1 MNQYTDMQEMDNQ
14 QVIGSFFNKVYSYM
28 TAGLVITA
36 ATIFFVTSSPGF
48 IEMLYTN
55 AFLFFGIIIGQLV
68 LVFTLVRKINTFTYM
83 QALGLFFLYSF
94 LQGITMGAIMIQY
107 PIGDIFYAFAVTV
120 VAFAGLSLVG
130 YATKKD
136 LHVLGK
142 VLVMGL
148 FGLIGLLIA
157 NIFIQ
162 GDSFTLMVSA
172 FGLVLFMGLTI
183 YDTNKLKKI
192 AVQCETQEQMQ
203 KAGIIGALQL
213 YLDFINMFLFLLRIF
228 SRR

>member
-1 MNQYTDMQEMDNQ
+1 MNQYTDMQEMDSQ
-14 QVIGSFFNKVYSYM
+14 QSIGSFFNKVYSYM
-28 TAGLVITA
+28 TAGLLITA
-36 ATIFFVTSSPGF
+36 VTIFFMYSLPAFQTLIF
-48 IEMLYTN
+48 TN
-55 AFLFFGIIIGQLV
+55 AFLFFAIIIGQLV
-68 LVFTLVRKINTFTYM
+68 LVFTLVRKINTFTYV

-94 LQGITMGAIMIQY
+94 LQGITMSAIMLQY
-107 PIGDIFYAFAVTV
+107 QIVDIFYAFAVTV

-130 YATKKD
+130 FATKKD

-148 FGLIGLLIA
+148 FGLIGLLIV
-157 NIFIQ
+157 NIFV
-162 GDSFTLMVSA
+162 GGNTFTLMVSVI
-172 FGLVLFMGLTI
+172 GLVLFMGLTI

-192 AVQCETQEQMQ
+192 AVQCETEEQMQ

>member
-1 MNQYTDMQEMDNQ
+1 MNQYTDMQEMDQ
-14 QVIGSFFNKVYSYM
+14 QQSIGTFFNKVYSYM
-28 TAGLVITA
+28 TAGLLITA
-36 ATIFFVTSSPGF
+36 VTIFFVASSPTFYNLVLTNGF
-48 IEMLYTN
+48 I
-55 AFLFFGIIIGQLV
+55 FFGIIIGQLV

-83 QALGLFFLYSF
+83 QALGLFLFYSF
-94 LQGITMGAIMIQY
+94 TQGITMSVIIFQY
-107 PIGDIFYAFAVTV
+107 QLADIFYAFAVTV

-130 YATKKD
+130 FATKKD

-148 FGLIGLLIA
+148 FGLIGLLIL
-157 NIFIQ
+157 NIFFRS
-162 GDSFTLMVSA
+162 DTFTLMVSA

-213 YLDFINMFLFLLRIF
+213 YLDFINMFLFILRIF